1 MRLSLLA
8 CLLSTVFIAGC
19 AQEGVI
25 VQKNSSPQPFYH
37 SLGIDGSYTFLLRD
51 RAGSVHRQLVTPEV
65 FERYA
70 VGDYFNDLQPGPA
83 RASDGKNMVTA
94 TAPEKSRQRVAR
106 VQKAAKSR
114 HTAAAHQRKARKN
127 VSRRTK
133 HRAPA
138 SKIVRVQRKPRVAK
152 AKEAQLLFV
161 SVVRCR

>member
-1 MRLSLLA
+1 MRLSILA

-19 AQEGVI
+19 AHEGVI

-51 RAGSVHRQLVTPEV
+51 RAGAVHRQLVTPEV

-70 VGDYFNDLQPGPA
+70 VGDYFNDLQPGPT
-83 RASDGKNMVTA
+83 RASEGKNMVTA
-94 TAPEKSRQRVAR
+94 TAPAKGAPRVAR

-114 HTAAAHQRKARKN
+114 YAAAAHQRKARKN

-133 HRAPA
+133 HRVPA
-138 SKIVRVQRKPRVAK
+138 NKIVRVQRAPRVAK